1 MKNFEKFQSLENKF
15 EVFNDLQTLKEY
27 AESENDFLELF
38 KCLTDSQK
46 FEVMKKNYFNLFQ
59 KVTKIKA
66 LDTIK
71 TDEIQMRILEDG
83 AISDD
88 IVNNYRFENIVLSFE
103 DKNKISILSNSEMLK
118 RFKISI
124 YNISSIFSSMSEE
137 IKEQL
142 LADSDLLKNIGLNE
156 IEIAKL
162 VSGLKNDNYKYK
174 YIKNNEISDLGKYCI
189 LKSFTYEYKKSLLKN
204 ENGLSPNEEMH
215 LILSLSTDELVD
227 FIKTEKSVLTAKGH
241 DLTKIVKHMI
251 SDRQLEFVYNVDKM
265 GLTEEEI
272 RKIIA
277 CSLEN
282 KTKEQ
287 IDIEQIDEKYRKL
300 VELRLSE
307 TGKSRDKIIP
317 DLRQTDLSIYKD
329 LDEFLYI
336 NPMDMIENEED
347 LQRIIELCKICP
359 SVRIADDLDLKD
371 STVEQFIE
379 AEKWI
384 QSILSRI
391 PKEWTDLQKIAYIDV
406 QVGKKM
412 SYVPNWDT
420 EVSNEDDGRALWEII
435 TTGYGICNGISQ
447 VERYMLKR
455 LGIESEMVTS
465 ENHAFLLVKN
475 IDIPT
480 SEGIKKG
487 NTLIDPTWNLVAS
500 RYGCRPQHF
509 CVSYEEIRKA
519 DYDDS
524 GKDYEVHRVDDLLD
538 VQTIQ
543 LDESNLRKVYS
554 SIGIADENGKFPIGR
569 VIEQVQ
575 IIDSLGYSKEENIR
589 KKFELLQG
597 VCPEFATCINATI
610 RIMQDVLFD
619 ENENFKFINSVAS
632 RVYEKSD
639 SQKSPVLFAYFEFA
653 DEGKMFYYADKQK
666 GEFIKLSQ
674 QEFEKRF
681 ACYDLDKIRAGNKN
695 LWESNCKVTER
706 METSSGRVVEGEER

>member
-1 MKNFEKFQSLENKF
+1 MKNFDRFQSLENKF

-27 AESENDFLELF
+27 AESENDFLKLF
-38 KCLTDSQK
+38 ECLTDSQK
-46 FEVMKKNYFNLFQ
+46 FEVMKKSYFNLFQ
-59 KVTKIKA
+59 KNTKIKA
-66 LDTIK
+66 LYTIE
-71 TDEIQMRILEDG
+71 TDEIQMQILEDESL
-83 AISDD
+83 SDD
-88 IVNNYRFENIVLSFE
+88 IVNQFLFEKMVLSFE
-103 DKNKISILSNSEMLK
+103 DKNKIAILRNTEILK
-118 RFKISI
+118 RFKIPIYSI
-124 YNISSIFSSMSEE
+124 SNIFSSMSEE

-142 LADSDLLKNIGLNE
+142 LADRDLLKNIGLDGTE
-156 IEIAKL
+156 VAKL
-162 VSGLKNDNYKYK
+162 VSELKNDDYKYK
-174 YIKNNEISDLGKYCI
+174 YIKNNEISDVGKYCI
-189 LKSFTYEYKKSLLKN
+189 LKSFTYEYKKSLLKS
-204 ENGLSPNEEMH
+204 ENGLSHKEERSV
-215 LILSLSTDELVD
+215 ILSLSTDELVD
-227 FIKTEKSVLTAKGH
+227 FIKTEKNVLKAKGH
-241 DLTKIVKHMI
+241 DLTKIVKCMV
-251 SDRQLEFVYNVDKM
+251 SDCQLEFVYNIDKM
-265 GLTEEEI
+265 GLTEVEKT
-272 RKIIA
+272 KIIA
-277 CSLEN
+277 GCLEN

-300 VELRLSE
+300 VELRFSE
-307 TGKSRDKIIP
+307 KGKSRNKIIP

-384 QSILSRI
+384 QSILRKI
-391 PKEWTDLQKIAYIDV
+391 PKEWTDLQKIAYVDV

-487 NTLIDPTWNLVAS
+487 NTLIDPTWNLVSS

-524 GKDYEVHRVDDLLD
+524 GKDYEAHRVDDLLD
-538 VQTIQ
+538 IQTIQ
-543 LDESNLRKVYS
+543 LDEYNLRKLYS
-554 SIGIADENGKFPIGR
+554 SIGIADEKGKFPIGR

-575 IIDSLGYSKEENIR
+575 IIDSLDYSKEENIR
-589 KKFELLQG
+589 KKFELLQD
-597 VCPEFATCINATI
+597 VCPEFATCINAI
-610 RIMQDVLFD
+610 L
-619 ENENFKFINSVAS
+619 NSIS
-632 RVYEKSD
+632 
-639 SQKSPVLFAYFEFA
+639 
-653 DEGKMFYYADKQK
+653 FY
-666 GEFIKLSQ
+666 S
-674 QEFEKRF
+674 
-681 ACYDLDKIRAGNKN
+681 
-695 LWESNCKVTER
+695 
-706 METSSGRVVEGEER
+706 